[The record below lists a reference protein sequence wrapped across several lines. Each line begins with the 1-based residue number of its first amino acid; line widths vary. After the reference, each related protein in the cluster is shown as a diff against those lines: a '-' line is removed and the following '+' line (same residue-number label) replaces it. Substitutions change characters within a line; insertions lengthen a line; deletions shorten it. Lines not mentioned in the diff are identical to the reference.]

1 MQFQSDIMN
10 VEVSR
15 PIITETTALG
25 AAYLAGL
32 AVGFWKDRNELSKGW
47 HESERYYPS
56 MVDEDRNK
64 LYSKWKKAVERS
76 LAWEE

>member
-1 MQFQSDIMN
+1 MN
-10 VEVSR
+10 
-15 PIITETTALG
+15 
-25 AAYLAGL
+25 YQ
-32 AVGFWKDRNELSKGW
+32 
-47 HESERYYPS
+47 SERYYPS